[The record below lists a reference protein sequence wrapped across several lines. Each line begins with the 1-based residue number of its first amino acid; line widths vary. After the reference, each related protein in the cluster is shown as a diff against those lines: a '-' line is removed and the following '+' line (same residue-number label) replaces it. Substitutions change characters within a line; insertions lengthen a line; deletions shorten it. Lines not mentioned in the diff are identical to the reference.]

1 MLLCNFK
8 RDLAFLERNASSST
22 TCKSSDSL
30 ASPEK
35 AHPSTLPL
43 ALNLPTLP
51 SPSHPPFR
59 PEAFQDSLAP
69 PQSLPMPVCLSQSQK
84 LGGATF
90 DSQVIN
96 VTFISQGFFPSAPP
110 PFSINEDGL
119 LGKKVSYLYERIQTR
134 VISNLVISGLRYGSL
149 FLDKQRT
156 LSSYAMYSG
165 STVTATLSSQR
176 PQVGKS
182 VVYLYPPSSLA
193 DVSVELTLVP
203 SWSFLAVH
211 PPQQK
216 PIFLG
221 ERRKAQCW
229 KVAAEPNGTLLD
241 KTTGIEISYLHWEA
255 T

>member
-1 MLLCNFK
+1 
-8 RDLAFLERNASSST
+8 
-22 TCKSSDSL
+22 
-30 ASPEK
+30 
-35 AHPSTLPL
+35 
-43 ALNLPTLP
+43 
-51 SPSHPPFR
+51 
-59 PEAFQDSLAP
+59 
-69 PQSLPMPVCLSQSQK
+69 MPVCLSRSQK
-84 LGGATF
+84 LGGTTF
-90 DSQVIN
+90 DPQVIN
-96 VTFISQGFFPSAPP
+96 ITFISQGFFHSAPP
-110 PFSINEDGL
+110 PFSINEEGL
-119 LGKKVSYLYERIQTR
+119 LGKKVSYLYELIQTR

-156 LSSYAMYSG
+156 LSSYAMHSG

-176 PQVGKS
+176 PQICKS